1 MDYVTIFSLSLPR
14 ASGVSSSF
22 GAMLL
27 LMAIH
32 FHVQQ
37 LSAIIELVSAALGMK
52 VITRASSLGRI
63 KYIFTHDVFTEQV
76 KDSIKRRKLWSTSS
90 RFII

>member
-1 MDYVTIFSLSLPR
+1 
-14 ASGVSSSF
+14 
-22 GAMLL
+22 MLL

-52 VITRASSLGRI
+52 VITRATNLSRI

-76 KDSIKRRKLWSTSS
+76 YTVARCFAAELNIV
-90 RFII
+90 

>member
-1 MDYVTIFSLSLPR
+1 MICVIITLDKIAILTSTYNYR

-52 VITRASSLGRI
+52 VLTRANNLSRI

-76 KDSIKRRKLWSTSS
+76 RL
-90 RFII
+90 

>member
-1 MDYVTIFSLSLPR
+1 
-14 ASGVSSSF
+14 
-22 GAMLL
+22 
-27 LMAIH
+27 MAIH

-76 KDSIKRRKLWSTSS
+76 SK
-90 RFII
+90 

>member
-1 MDYVTIFSLSLPR
+1 
-14 ASGVSSSF
+14 
-22 GAMLL
+22 MLL

-76 KDSIKRRKLWSTSS
+76 NYRAWKRLQFALNTYGLIFVRYG
-90 RFII
+90 

>member
-1 MDYVTIFSLSLPR
+1 MGR

-76 KDSIKRRKLWSTSS
+76 RKFFSIYIK
-90 RFII
+90 I